1 MKRLTDQ
8 TRKLIIR
15 MRDAPRY
22 VSVPV
27 GVGLIIGGTILAP
40 LPVFGFWMAP
50 IGVAIL
56 APHSPAAQRLA
67 NRMRW
72 WPARMLKWGIRH
84 NLVRIKR
91 VRPDRDQSSPPSED

>member
-1 MKRLTDQ
+1 MNVN
-8 TRKLIIR
+8 IR
-15 MRDAPRY
+15 ERGKAFFIKMRDAPRY
-22 VSVPV
+22 VSIPV

-50 IGVAIL
+50 LGVAIL
-56 APHSPAAQRLA
+56 APHSPHAQRLA
-67 NRMRW
+67 DRMRW

-91 VRPDRDQSSPPSED
+91 RSPEGDPPPSADA